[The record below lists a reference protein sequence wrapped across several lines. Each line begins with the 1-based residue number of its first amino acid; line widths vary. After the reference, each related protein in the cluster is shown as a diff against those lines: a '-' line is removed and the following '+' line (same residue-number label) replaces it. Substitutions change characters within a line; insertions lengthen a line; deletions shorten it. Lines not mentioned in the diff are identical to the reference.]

1 MHTANNACQAFYEI
15 VIQGELDPSWEQ
27 WFSGLSVTLSSA
39 RGQSPTTTIAGPV
52 VDQAALR
59 GMLCKLW
66 DLNLTLISVH
76 RIAADGKKEEDND

>member
-15 VIQGELDPSWEQ
+15 VIQGELDPTWEQ